1 MHFEIRA
8 RRGRFNLEE
17 QLVVFLRRSFL
28 MEEMLRR
35 AEGRTKKAYA
45 VVVALMIAL
54 AVFAGVYP
62 FI

>member
-35 AEGRTKKAYA
+35 AEGRTKKAHA
-45 VVVALMIAL
+45 VVVALVIAF
-54 AVFAGVYP
+54 AIFAGTYL
-62 FI
+62 FL